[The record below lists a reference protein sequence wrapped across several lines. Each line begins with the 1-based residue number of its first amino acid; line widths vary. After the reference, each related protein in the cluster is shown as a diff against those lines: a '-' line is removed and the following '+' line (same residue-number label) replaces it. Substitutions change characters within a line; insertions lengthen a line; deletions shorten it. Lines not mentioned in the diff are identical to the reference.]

1 MVAFYTT
8 FLFSISLDHIYKRE
22 RTDTNTNECPL
33 PLVWC
38 RAICCVSLDNSGI
51 VRTAGPAFVVQP
63 MESAS
68 PFLLTV
74 VTKYV
79 LTPIPVF
86 LRKLFSSQQCIKHAK
101 VHRHISQGFAA
112 DRTSVVATSVCL
124 KASWMHEVA
133 TREGPDCRTWC
144 KQEVTA
150 DWTVRL

>member
-8 FLFSISLDHIYKRE
+8 FLFFHLARSYLQKRK
-22 RTDTNTNECPL
+22 RTNTNTNECPL

-101 VHRHISQGFAA
+101 VHLLHRKNE
-112 DRTSVVATSVCL
+112 L
-124 KASWMHEVA
+124 
-133 TREGPDCRTWC
+133 
-144 KQEVTA
+144 
-150 DWTVRL
+150 